1 MQNADI
7 IFKQFNFAECSQ
19 ERKVE
24 KEAGG
29 EEDLG
34 GDLHGAPED
43 DQGEGGGR

>member
-7 IFKQFNFAECSQ
+7 IFKQFNLAECSQ

-24 KEAGG
+24 AEAGG

-34 GDLHGAPED
+34 GDLHGASED
-43 DQGEGGGR
+43 DQGDGGGR